1 MIAYQIYAIKRLK
14 NMFFLVLSDLCF
26 VLGGCVVVERL
37 KVVEGAGAAAEE
49 VPQEGGSGP
58 EC

>member
-1 MIAYQIYAIKRLK
+1 
-14 NMFFLVLSDLCF
+14 MFFLVLSDLCF